1 MVVGYS
7 GGGNIKITAVHA
19 SKAWT
24 SNIMG
29 TTNFGSIITR
39 NKVFRSCWECI
50 CMRAIVY
57 LTCKLWNQTE
67 ELSLNLSLCA
77 YKLFFICNR
86 NDYHPPSPYPKVVSS
101 VNK

>member
-1 MVVGYS
+1 MVVRYS
-7 GGGNIKITAVHA
+7 GGGNIKITAMHA
-19 SKAWT
+19 SEALDLKHHG
-24 SNIMG
+24 N
-29 TTNFGSIITR
+29 NFGSIITR

-57 LTCKLWNQTE
+57 LTCKLWNPTE

-77 YKLFFICNR
+77 YKLFFMCNR
-86 NDYHPPSPYPKVVSS
+86 NDYHPPSPCPRVVSS